1 MREAKQ
7 YALKNQSQ
15 EAPAVSIS
23 EATLWGRLLDPESA
37 APSPV
42 VAQYLLDLRF
52 PQSDLDRMHEL
63 AEKARE
69 GNLTLEEQIEMDNY
83 ERVGQ
88 VLSLLKSKARLS
100 LQKKRVA
107 H

>member
-7 YALKNQSQ
+7 YSSKNQFQ
-15 EAPAVSIS
+15 EAPAISIS
-23 EATLWGRLLDPESA
+23 EATLWERLLDPVSA
-37 APSPV
+37 APSSA

-52 PQSDLDRMHEL
+52 PQTDIDRMHEL

-69 GNLTLEEQIEMDNY
+69 GILTLEEQIEMDNY
-83 ERVGQ
+83 ERVGH
-88 VLSLLKSKARLS
+88 VLSLLKSKARKS
-100 LQKKRVA
+100 LKKKRAA